1 MRTKVKEEEKDRKIH
16 QAAEAKRLKIEG
28 KNILS
33 EVGTILS
40 ISYKGSTEQNVH
52 LFEPTPLVVLNYIY
66 IYISIFYWA
75 FSIMEYSVCELIC
88 REINLNRK
96 IKRNI

>member
-1 MRTKVKEEEKDRKIH
+1 MKEEEKDRKIH

-66 IYISIFYWA
+66 IYQFFTGLFRSWNTQC
-75 FSIMEYSVCELIC
+75 V
-88 REINLNRK
+88 N
-96 IKRNI
+96 